1 MGYTISWHPLRF
13 TDYTYQNIVAVIPKV
28 ISPEC
33 GFKVEPFGIYIG
45 NDINNSIVF
54 RRDALQA
61 PWEKTN
67 RMPYTKDAMKA
78 LILMVEYGVTEQLN
92 HDDSSMEAYLDAL
105 DEVHQKHPLVSY
117 AMQKRYFYDVQ
128 RKKMGVYEDEEDGM
142 GDDEEE
148 F

>member
-13 TDYTYQNIVAVIPKV
+13 TDYTYQNVVAVIPKV
-28 ISPEC
+28 ISPTC
-33 GFKVEPFGIYIG
+33 GFKVETFGIYIG
-45 NDINNSIVF
+45 DDINNSIVF

-67 RMPYTKDAMKA
+67 RLPYTKDAMKA

-92 HDDSSMEAYLDAL
+92 HDDTSMEMYLDAL

-117 AMQKRYFYDVQ
+117 AMQKKYFKDLERQ
-128 RKKMGVYEDEEDGM
+128 KKYGYKA
-142 GDDEEE
+142 EEE
-148 F
+148 EEEEIEV